1 MAPAREENPY
11 EGGGDGGFGK
21 FRKRPFRRS
30 QTTPYDRPPTALRN
44 PNRNNGWLSKLVDPA
59 QRLIASSA
67 HKLFASVFRKRLPPP
82 QGFSLSL
89 SLSLKYFSIHCNRK
103 WLLYNFRFSIFNFVN
118 IILTVLLLIID
129 NVNVFNFESN

>member
-11 EGGGDGGFGK
+11 EGGGGGGGGFGK
-21 FRKRPFRRS
+21 FRKRPLRKT

-44 PNRNNGWLSKLVDPA
+44 PNRNNGWFSKLVDPA

-67 HKLFASVFRKRLPPP
+67 HKLFGSVFRKRLPAPPGPAAAP

-89 SLSLKYFSIHCNRK
+89 SEQ
-103 WLLYNFRFSIFNFVN
+103 
-118 IILTVLLLIID
+118 II
-129 NVNVFNFESN
+129 N